1 MTQPLPRLGKQFGAL
16 FTASSLSNLA
26 DGVLSVG
33 IGLVAINMT
42 TSPTLISLAAAAFT
56 LPWLLFGMYSGVIID
71 RSDRRRIILIATA
84 VRIASLATIAVA
96 LAGGFLNY
104 PILLAL
110 IFIVAT
116 CDELAE
122 NAYTVLISAIV
133 AAAGHEA
140 AH

>member
-56 LPWLLFGMYSGVIID
+56 LPWLLFGMYSGVFID
-71 RSDRRRIILIATA
+71 RSVRRRFILLSLDVLIARLVQIVYATA
-84 VRIASLATIAVA
+84 GRVFT
-96 LAGGFLNY
+96 Y
-104 PILLAL
+104 PLLQL
-110 IFIVAT
+110 VQI
-116 CDELAE
+116 
-122 NAYTVLISAIV
+122 
-133 AAAGHEA
+133 
-140 AH
+140 